1 MTESS
6 PATPT
11 TPAAQPD
18 AVGVVDPMRIPG
30 VGRARQA
37 WHRLPVLGQA
47 FVVLVAIDVVVRALG
62 LFGTQLFFDIGN
74 PLSVITAFVPHDAL
88 ILLPAVLIWRRP
100 DAVEALPLVMRGAIL
115 VALVE
120 LLNAPLRGLT
130 SGNQLDP
137 FVGPTVI
144 SIAATFLTAAGWVTL
159 AIGLREL
166 NPPTSEQST
175 AGLAN
180 VVAGAIALAAIGNLA
195 GVLLLPGTDVG
206 DARWNALL
214 QLNSAMYVLQTVALA
229 YLARIVV
236 LGNGDAR
243 RPSIARTTATAAM
256 ALLAIGSFM
265 TTVISLLALT
275 QAAFAQSLG
284 LGAGPIWLV
293 IGLLTGP
300 IAMTALVVAFG
311 LGLADPSG
319 TIEPAVETH
328 QPIRS

>member
-1 MTESS
+1 MTEST
-6 PATPT
+6 PAATT

-18 AVGVVDPMRIPG
+18 ALGVVDPMRLPG
-30 VGRARQA
+30 ADRTRQA
-37 WHRLPVLGQA
+37 WHRLPVLGQT
-47 FVVLVAIDVVVRALG
+47 FVVLAALDVVVRALG
-62 LFGTQLFFDIGN
+62 LFGTQLFLGLDN
-74 PLSVITAFVPHDAL
+74 PLSVITAILPHDAL
-88 ILLPAVLIWRRP
+88 ILLPAVLVWRRP
-100 DAVEALPLVMRGAIL
+100 DAVEAMPLVMRGVIL

-137 FVGPTVI
+137 FGGPTII
-144 SIAATFLTAAGWVTL
+144 SIAATFLMAAGWMTL

-166 NPPTSEQST
+166 NPAKPEQST

-180 VVAGAIALAAIGNLA
+180 IVGGAIALAAIVNLA
-195 GVLLLPGTDVG
+195 GVLLLPGPDVG

-214 QLNSAMYVLQTVALA
+214 QLNSAMYVLQTLALA

-243 RPSIARTTATAAM
+243 RPSIARTTATSAV
-256 ALLAIGSFM
+256 ALVAIGSFM
-265 TTVISLLALT
+265 TTVISVLALS
-275 QAAFAQSLG
+275 QAAFAQSIG

-300 IAMTALVVAFG
+300 VAMTALVVAFG

-319 TIEPAVETH
+319 TIEPAMETH
-328 QPIRS
+328 QPVRS